1 MTIEVFQLGAQCMI
15 DGEIPAT
22 ITAVSLRPAEN
33 SVRVSYEVTWWDE
46 RTRKS
51 EWVEPY
57 EIKARAAK
65 SSEIR
70 FLPVTK
76 T

>member
-1 MTIEVFQLGAQCMI
+1 MSDKLIEVLEIGSSVVI

-22 ITAVSLRPAEN
+22 VTGINIRGVEHRLQ
-33 SVRVSYEVTWWDE
+33 YEVTWWDE

-57 EIKARAAK
+57 EVKAKQVHRRSLKFA
-65 SSEIR
+65 
-70 FLPVTK
+70 
-76 T
+76 